1 MDQNLNSLEIQS
13 YNAPISADDDNDF
26 ASLEKTPPLQNN
38 SPSSQLSTSKKRSQL
53 TFEEKQSKFPVLRNF
68 KSSQDPFLGTKRAFL
83 AAHKHKAQI
92 SFQIQDKAWE
102 VQERSRKW
110 NYKHEMDLLQ
120 TNIKIRDDDYLRRIN
135 KPHPKRGE
143 RRVPTTTGPRH
154 LQKLPPDR
162 QVTEYPR
169 FNLHY
174 FG

>member
-1 MDQNLNSLEIQS
+1 MSQNLSSLETRS
-13 YNAPISADDDNDF
+13 YNAHITTDNDKDF
-26 ASLEKTPPLQNN
+26 GYSLNASSIQNN
-38 SPSSQLSTSKKRSQL
+38 SPTHTSSTLKKRSQL
-53 TFEEKQSKFPVLRNF
+53 TFEERQSKFPVLHNF

-83 AAHKHKAQI
+83 AAHKHKAKI

-169 FNLHY
+169 MNIHF